1 MPPLQKIMQDV
12 LAKKPIS
19 FAEAV
24 VMFVQAAS
32 GGDNVKALL
41 KDAADNNVVVAL
53 NGTPYN
59 IGSILPGL
67 LKAAKVTSLDEL
79 APDMV
84 WEGTYGVAEFFAK
97 IEKPLLAAWAWQVG
111 GKKAGAA
118 YQAEIQAALAEL
130 NTTYDPDDDVELDDD
145 DGDDPWDDDDPWD
158 GGLFDGQEE
167 EEDATYQG
175 DYAFF

>member
-32 GGDNVKALL
+32 GGDVKVLL
-41 KDAADNNVVVAL
+41 KEAAAQQVVVAL
-53 NGTPYN
+53 AGTPYN

-67 LKAAKVTSLDEL
+67 LKAAQVTSLDEL
-79 APDMV
+79 TPDMA
-84 WEGTYGVAEFFAK
+84 WEECYGVAEFFVK

-118 YQAEIQAALAEL
+118 YQAEIQTALAEL

-145 DGDDPWDDDDPWD
+145 DGDDLWDDDDPWD
-158 GGLFDGQEE
+158 GGLLDGQEE
-167 EEDATYQG
+167 EEDAPYQE